1 MKKLTQLI
9 KESLVNFDFVEDSLI
24 HFEDMGFTIEN
35 LNSLN
40 STRRNY
46 LFTQDVKSGFSLYTH
61 SPVQDVVNYPCYIV
75 TLTKPFKP
83 FEDQGTYLSVVQNAE
98 SLKKRLKDC
107 YVSYSINTKIE
118 NGDYTNGNGKLTI
131 IFFIVDK
138 SLKISEEMVTS
149 LRGLESFIRHLIYR
163 EFKNLE
169 SFFGVLFEND
179 QVILRI
185 NKPHT
190 HNYRT
195 INMDVIKEAI
205 EEIELRCNSEFYVKT
220 KSYFDEYVGYLEIK
234 PQL

>member
-9 KESLVNFDFVEDSLI
+9 KESLVNFDFVEDCML

-118 NGDYTNGNGKLTI
+118 NGNYTNGNGILTI
-131 IFFIVDK
+131 IFYIVDK
-138 SLKISEEMVTS
+138 SSKISEEMTTS
-149 LRGLESFIRHLIYR
+149 LIALESFIRQLMYG
-163 EFKNLE
+163 EFKKLS
-169 SFFGVLFEND
+169 SFFSIFFEND

-185 NKPHT
+185 NKPRD
-190 HNYRT
+190 YPT
-195 INMDVIKEAI
+195 INMDIIKETI
-205 EEIELRCNSEFYVKT
+205 EEIELQCNSEFHVRT
-220 KSYFDEYVGYLEIK
+220 KSYFDEKYGYLEIK